1 MENFNII
8 DLVYTNKTSISREL
22 CNDIINLFEKE
33 DNRYDGLTSSGLNK
47 NIKDTT
53 DFIITKGGNRWD
65 KINKVLSKELNNN
78 LNECIKKYNNMVHP
92 NYKIFST
99 NYLSTASMQLQ
110 KYEKNIGKYV
120 YHEDSRCEFTDR
132 KIRKLTF
139 LWYLNDVDEGGET
152 EFWSSYRI
160 KPEAG
165 KLVLFPAC
173 WTFPH
178 TGKVPISNDKYIITG
193 WLWQHY
199 DK

>member
-22 CNDIINLFEKE
+22 CNDIINLFEQE
-33 DNRYDGLTSSGLNK
+33 DSRYAGLTSSGLNK

-53 DFIITKGGNRWD
+53 DFIITKGGTRWD
-65 KINKVLSKELNNN
+65 KINKVLSTELNNN

-92 NYKIFST
+92 NYQIFST
-99 NYLSTASMQLQ
+99 TYLTSASMQLQ
-110 KYEKNIGKYV
+110 KYEKNVGKYV
-120 YHEDSRCEFTDR
+120 YHEDSRCDFTDR

-139 LWYLNDVDEGGET
+139 LWYLNDVEEGGET
-152 EFWSSYRI
+152 EFWSKYSI

>member
-1 MENFNII
+1 MILILFAFNCFYYSVFAQSKKEQIQSLNYRIDSLSNII
-8 DLVYTNKTSISREL
+8 IVERQEMDKLQNKIQESKSL
-22 CNDIINLFEKE
+22 LQGFESK
-33 DNRYDGLTSSGLNK
+33 
-47 NIKDTT
+47 KDS
-53 DFIITKGGNRWD
+53 
-65 KINKVLSKELNNN
+65 LSKELNNN
-78 LNECIKKYNNMVHP
+78 VTEYVKKYNNMVHP
-92 NYKIFST
+92 TYQIFHA

-120 YHEDSRCEFTDR
+120 YHEDSRCDFNDR

-165 KLVLFPAC
+165 KLVLFPAS

-178 TGKVPISNDKYIITG
+178 KGNVPISNNKYIITG
-193 WLWQHY
+193 WLWQQY

>member
-8 DLVYTNKTSISREL
+8 DLLYTNKTSISREL
-22 CNDIINLFEKE
+22 CNDMINLFEQE
-33 DNRYDGLTSSGLNK
+33 DNRYAGHTASGLDP

-53 DFIITKGGNRWD
+53 DFVITKGGARWD
-65 KINKVLSKELNNN
+65 KINKLLSKELNNN
-78 LNECIKKYNNMVHP
+78 VIDYVNKYNNMVHP
-92 NYKIFST
+92 NYQIFRA
-99 NYLSTASMQLQ
+99 NYLSTDSMQLQ
-110 KYEKNIGKYV
+110 KYEKNVGKYV
-120 YHEDSRCEFTDR
+120 YHEDSRCDFNDR

-165 KLVLFPAC
+165 KLVLFPAN

-193 WLWQHY
+193 WLWQQY